1 MVSKLMHVT
10 PSKCTVCRNCE
21 LACAFSHMHG
31 GKPTAARIRAFADDQ
46 QREGHH
52 AVVVCMQCEE
62 AGCVKA
68 CPAHA
73 LWRNPE
79 TGAIYHVEARCIRC
93 QSCVA
98 GCPFG
103 NMRWEAAM
111 EFPTK
116 CDLCDGDP
124 VCVKFCPT
132 GALEHR

>member
-1 MVSKLMHVT
+1 MSTKLLHVR
-10 PSKCTVCRNCE
+10 PELCTACRNCE
-21 LACAFSHMHG
+21 MACAFSHLHSG
-31 GKPTAARIRAFADDQ
+31 RPTSARIRAFPDDEK
-46 QREGHH
+46 REDKNT
-52 AVVVCMQCEE
+52 VVVCMQCDD

-73 LWRNPE
+73 LWRDQK
-79 TGAIYHVEARCIRC
+79 TGAIYHVPERCIHC

-103 NMRWEAAM
+103 NMRWESAG
-111 EFPTK
+111 EFPVK

-132 GALEHR
+132 AAIEYR

>member
-10 PSKCTVCRNCE
+10 PSKCTACRNCE
-21 LACAFSHMHG
+21 MACAFSHMHQG
-31 GKPTAARIRAFADDQ
+31 RPTTARIRAFADDE
-46 QREGHH
+46 QREGHN
-52 AVVVCMQCEE
+52 AVVVCMQCED

-73 LWRNPE
+73 LWRKPE
-79 TGAIYHVEARCIRC
+79 TGAIYHVPDRCIRC

-98 GCPFG
+98 GCSFG

-132 GALEHR
+132 AAIEYR

>member
-1 MVSKLMHVT
+1 MASKLMHVT
-10 PSKCTVCRNCE
+10 PSKCTACRNCE
-21 LACAFSHMHG
+21 LACAYSHLHQG
-31 GKPTAARIRAFADDQ
+31 QPTTARIRAFADSE
-46 QREGHH
+46 QREGHNS
-52 AVVVCMQCEE
+52 VVVCMQCDD
-62 AGCVKA
+62 AGCVTA

-73 LWRNPE
+73 LWRNPD

-98 GCPFG
+98 GCSFG

-111 EFPTK
+111 EYPTK

-132 GALEHR
+132 GALEYK

>member
-10 PSKCTVCRNCE
+10 PSKCTACRNCE
-21 LACAFSHMHG
+21 MACAFSHMHQG
-31 GKPTAARIRAFADDQ
+31 RPTTARIRAFADGE
-46 QREGHH
+46 QREGHN
-52 AVVVCMQCEE
+52 AVVVCMQCED

-79 TGAIYHVEARCIRC
+79 TGAIYHVPDRCIRC

-98 GCPFG
+98 GCSFG

-132 GALEHR
+132 AAIEYR